1 MRPTPYISSKWPKNS
16 MQFTLGMPF
25 LGVLGKFYRNR
36 KGLISQKMFYCNC
49 DFTVK
54 PYFLF
59 IYSVYSSCGCFCI
72 MLWKGSLERSWDW
85 QWRWT
90 NYHVLTRNAWGFIYI
105 LSSLFNTFTTIGL
118 LTRPQLP
125 LVTTETIET
134 LLCSSGPSPLFSS
147 LCFLSSVNYTDWNI
161 LHLIWEKRQSQAK
174 PFYLCQWILANSGPV
189 S

>member
-1 MRPTPYISSKWPKNS
+1 MWLYSK
-16 MQFTLGMPF
+16 TLF
-25 LGVLGKFYRNR
+25 LIYLLGVQFLWLFLYYVMKRFIR
-36 KGLISQKMFYCNC
+36 KIMRL
-49 DFTVK
+49 TVK
-54 PYFLF
+54 MDKLP
-59 IYSVYSSCGCFCI
+59 CFDKKC
-72 MLWKGSLERSWDW
+72 MGLHLHSLLPLWTD
-85 QWRWT
+85 
-90 NYHVLTRNAWGFIYI
+90 NA
-105 LSSLFNTFTTIGL
+105 FTTIGL